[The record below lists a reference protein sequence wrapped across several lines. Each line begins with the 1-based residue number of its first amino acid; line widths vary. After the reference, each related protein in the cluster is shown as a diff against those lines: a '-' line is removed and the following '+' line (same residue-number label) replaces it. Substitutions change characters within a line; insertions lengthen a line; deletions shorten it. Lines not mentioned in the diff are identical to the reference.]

1 MDYFRTLIGNPMLE
15 AEPISQC
22 GRTATG
28 TDRNDRGISF
38 RRHRGHT
45 LLDYRC
51 KTNAIS
57 QM

>member
-22 GRTATG
+22 GRTTTG

-45 LLDYRC
+45 LLDYRL
-51 KTNAIS
+51 IRL
-57 QM
+57 